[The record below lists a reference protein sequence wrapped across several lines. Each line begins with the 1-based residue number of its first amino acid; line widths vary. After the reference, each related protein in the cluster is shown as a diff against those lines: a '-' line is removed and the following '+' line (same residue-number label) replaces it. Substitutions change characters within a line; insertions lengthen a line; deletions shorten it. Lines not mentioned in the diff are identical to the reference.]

1 MQKQKREI
9 KSITVGELIQELR
22 NLPPRL
28 KVFIASDSEGNSYS
42 TLNKNR
48 LFSITEDGKSVFI
61 EAFEDHLEWEQIDE
75 KADELIAEWDKEWE
89 RKRLEQE
96 TLDQE
101 KLGNSK

>member
-42 TLNKNR
+42 TLNKIR
-48 LFSITEDGKSVFI
+48 LFSITEDRKSVFM

-75 KADELIAEWDKEWE
+75 KADELIAKWNKEWE
-89 RKRLEQE
+89 EKKAKNK
-96 TLDQE
+96 LDNN
-101 KLGNSK
+101 K